1 MTFREKS
8 FVTEDPTLSVH
19 LMVRL
24 AVTPAEAGLIL
35 LQDRIPEL
43 TPKESPEGAEVCLKI
58 DHV

>member
-1 MTFREKS
+1 
-8 FVTEDPTLSVH
+8 
-19 LMVRL
+19 MVRL